1 MNSVNK
7 FHWLATLAL
16 VAVITAAPA
25 TAQAEVKVGVVNMAQ
40 LLDQAPQARAVIE
53 ALQDEFAPRQRD
65 VVSRTNELRELEERF
80 ERDVAVLGD
89 DERRNMERQLR
100 DGQRDLQRRQ
110 NEFVEDLNLRRNEE
124 LGKLQRSLMEEIQAY
139 ARRAN
144 YDLIVG
150 EGVLYASTAVDI
162 TPSILQG
169 LEANFTSSRP

>member
-1 MNSVNK
+1 MKSVNK
-7 FHWLATLAL
+7 FHWLTMLAV
-16 VAVITAAPA
+16 VALAASAPSTAL
-25 TAQAEVKVGVVNMAQ
+25 AELKVGVVNMAQ

-53 ALQDEFAPRQRD
+53 ALQDEFAPRQRE

-139 ARRAN
+139 ARRAD

-169 LEANFTSSRP
+169 LEENFRSSR

>member
-1 MNSVNK
+1 MKSVNK
-7 FHWLATLAL
+7 MHWLAMLAV
-16 VAVITAAPA
+16 VAFAGSAPA
-25 TAQAEVKVGVVNMAQ
+25 TVQAEVKVGVVNMAQ

-162 TPSILQG
+162 TPNILQG
-169 LEANFTSSRP
+169 LEANFRSSSR

>member
-1 MNSVNK
+1 MKSLNK
-7 FHWLATLAL
+7 FNCLAMLAMF
-16 VAVITAAPA
+16 AFAAATPA
-25 TAQAEVKVGVVNMAQ
+25 TALAELKVGVVNMAQ

-65 VVSRTNELRELEERF
+65 VVSRTNELRQLEERF

-89 DERRNMERQLR
+89 EERRSMERQLR
-100 DGQRDLQRRQ
+100 DGQRELQRRQ

-150 EGVLYASTAVDI
+150 EGVLYASSAVDI
-162 TPSILQG
+162 TPNILQG
-169 LEANFTSSRP
+169 LEANFRSSRR